1 MVSISLTYKNSE
13 KVEEAYNF
21 IKQVSEDGGRV
32 LFVGTKQAQES
43 VKAEAERAG
52 QFYVNQRWLGGIL
65 TNYKTISKRIKRI
78 SEIEKMEEDGLF
90 DVLPKKKLL
99 NLKRIRPFNQ
109 ILRRYS

>member
-1 MVSISLTYKNSE
+1 MK

-32 LFVGTKQAQES
+32 LFVGTKNKHKSQLKQ
-43 VKAEAERAG
+43 AERVG

>member
-1 MVSISLTYKNSE
+1 MK

-32 LFVGTKQAQES
+32 LFVGTKNKHKSQL
-43 VKAEAERAG
+43 KLKRERAG

-78 SEIEKMEEDGLF
+78 SEIEKW
-90 DVLPKKKLL
+90 KKTVYSTFY
-99 NLKRIRPFNQ
+99 LKR
-109 ILRRYS
+109 SC

>member
-32 LFVGTKQAQES
+32 LFVGTKNKHKSQLKRS
-43 VKAEAERAG
+43 RTSG

-78 SEIEKMEEDGLF
+78 SEIEKW
-90 DVLPKKKLL
+90 KKTVYSTFY
-99 NLKRIRPFNQ
+99 LKR
-109 ILRRYS
+109 SC